1 MQRHSFVMSHLFA
14 AALLALVYSA
24 TASVR
29 AETDAEAPHYARQW
43 RVTIAGASAG
53 AGAMKFAVRPKSQA
67 PIEVPVAIAKDRPTD
82 GIARDIRSALRG
94 KVDRHAYTIELQ
106 GADSFLLTAEMG
118 TPKFEL
124 ALLSNSVDGVG
135 VSISRE

>member
-1 MQRHSFVMSHLFA
+1 MQRRRFARSQWFVA
-14 AALLALVYSA
+14 ACLALLIPLALSA
-24 TASVR
+24 PVDTPV
-29 AETDAEAPHYARQW
+29 EAPHYARQW
-43 RVTIAGASAG
+43 RVTIAGSSAS

-67 PIEVPVAIAKDRPTD
+67 PLEVSVTIGKDRPTD

-94 KVDRHAYTIELQ
+94 KMDRHAYTIESQ
-106 GADSFLLTAEMG
+106 GTDSFLLTAEMG

-124 ALLSNSVDGVG
+124 ALLANSVEGVG